1 MNKKQLQKQKDLVEK
16 INATYNPGD
25 KLKVKQD
32 SGHIQEWTMKAPAS
46 LLGGHTAV
54 IWVNEHPSCYAA
66 DRVQFAPPD
75 RVEVFV
81 HFEDN
86 GQDFSYFKISF
97 YPDFGFGTVVEAGP
111 FQNEIWSQY
120 SVISGKPVKGGHLV
134 ISKSPQDESLKLKH
148 KIENVIIAGEGKCPN
163 CKKKGKFSE
172 HNEHCDDCVAEA
184 FENEQKELEN
194 GEA

>member
-1 MNKKQLQKQKDLVEK
+1 MQPKKKQTDLVAK
-16 INATYNPGD
+16 VNAAYGVGD
-25 KLKVKQD
+25 KILVKQD
-32 SGHIQEWTMKAPAS
+32 DGSLQEWTMKAPAS

-54 IWVNEHPSCYAA
+54 IWANEHSSCYSAE
-66 DRVQFAPPD
+66 RVKFTGPD

-97 YPDFGFGTVVEAGP
+97 YPDFKFGTVVEAGP

-120 SVISGKPVKGGHLV
+120 FVISGKPKKGGHLV
-134 ISKSPQDESLKLKH
+134 ISKSPDDESLKLKH
-148 KIENVIIAGEGKCPN
+148 TIENIIVSGKGKCPK
-163 CKKKGKFSE
+163 CKKLGTFSE

-184 FENEQKELEN
+184 FENEQKELDHDE
-194 GEA
+194 